1 MLAEAL
7 GSKVSKRTEAGLDD
21 VLAGSETGQDGD
33 RGERGG
39 RGGGGPLKLSCDL
52 ACGITGRWSA
62 GGIVDF
68 RSKRRRVRFGGVG
81 GLLGSSLN
89 GAFKASDEKFSKCK
103 SCVLMPFNSPLVG
116 TWDARIAENFD
127 TNSVR
132 VDCSK
137 LGR

>member
-52 ACGITGRWSA
+52 VCSMPGSWSA

-68 RSKRRRVRFGGVG
+68 RSTRRGDLFGDVG
-81 GLLGSSLN
+81 GWLGSSLD

-103 SCVLMPFNSPLVG
+103 SCALMPFNSPLVG
-116 TWDARIAENFD
+116 TWDARIAENSD

-132 VDCSK
+132 VECSK